1 MPILHL
7 RPIDLDRDLG
17 ELAALFTLVQD
28 DPTTEAE
35 LRDDYET
42 HKERIFCLNA
52 VEDERGELLGF
63 NWANRDRDQ
72 ADKAYLYIIVKPQQ
86 RGQGAGRLL
95 YADAEGTARAAGIR
109 RIEMNVR
116 DTDPP
121 SRAFAERRG
130 FSERTH
136 SIAMQMDLDAF
147 DDQPYN
153 ALISHL
159 QDEGFE
165 FTSMETLGNDEESQR
180 RLFRLNDTAAAETM
194 GADGSHP
201 WPDFE
206 DFEHRVCE
214 AAWYIPAGQMVVIDT
229 NNGEWAAMSAITRF
243 AGRDYAYNLF
253 TGVDKR
259 YRGRKLGQAVKVL
272 ALRYARDVLG
282 AHVVRTHHNT
292 QNEPILAIDNKF
304 GYTLLPGDY
313 VMVKELS

>member
-1 MPILHL
+1 MSTLHL
-7 RPIDLDRDLG
+7 RPVDLDRDLG

-28 DPTTEAE
+28 DPSTEAE
-35 LRDDYET
+35 LKDDYESC
-42 HKERIFCLNA
+42 KERILCLNA
-52 VEDERGELLGF
+52 AGDERGELLGF
-63 NWANRDRDQ
+63 NWVTRDRNQ
-72 ADKAYLYIIVKPQQ
+72 ADKAYFYIIVKPAR
-86 RGQGAGRLL
+86 RGMGAGRML
-95 YADAEGTARAAGIR
+95 YADAEGAARAAGIR
-109 RIEMNVR
+109 QIEMNVR

-121 SRAFAERRG
+121 SRAFVGRRG

-136 SIAMQMDLDAF
+136 SIAMQMNLDAF
-147 DDQPYN
+147 DDQPYD
-153 ALISHL
+153 ALISRL

-194 GADGSHP
+194 GSDGSHP
-201 WPDFE
+201 WPSFE

-214 AAWYIPAGQMVVIDT
+214 ASWYNPAGQMVVIDT
-229 NNGEWAAMSAITRF
+229 RNGEWAAMSAITRF

-253 TGVDKR
+253 TGVDAR

-292 QNEPILAIDNKF
+292 QNEPILAIDRKF

-313 VMVKELS
+313 VMVKELL

>member
-1 MPILHL
+1 MSILRL

-35 LRDDYET
+35 LKEDYDT

-52 VEDERGELLGF
+52 AEDERGELLGF

-72 ADKAYLYIIVKPQQ
+72 ADKAYLYVIVKPQ
-86 RGQGAGRLL
+86 RRNQGAGRLL
-95 YADAEGTARAAGIR
+95 YANAERAARAAGIR
-109 RIEMNVR
+109 QIEINVR

-130 FSERTH
+130 FDERTH
-136 SIAMQMDLDAF
+136 SIAMQMNLDAF

-153 ALISHL
+153 VLISRL

-313 VMVKELS
+313 VMVKELA